1 MSNPVTMTK
10 QNTPLLTGAPSVV
23 EPPTLSIPPAIKN
36 RCACCAK
43 KLTLADFACGKC
55 QVRHCGAHR
64 LPETHACAHDFK
76 AAGREQL
83 TKQLTRVVSDKI
95 EHI

>member
-1 MSNPVTMTK
+1 MT
-10 QNTPLLTGAPSVV
+10 PAP
-23 EPPTLSIPPAIKN
+23 AKN

-55 QVRHCGAHR
+55 QVRHCGTHR
-64 LPETHACAHDFK
+64 LPETHACSHDFK
-76 AAGREQL
+76 ASGREQL
-83 TKQLTRVVSDKI
+83 TKQLTRVVGDKI